1 MMRISVAIVTMVL
14 LSSCGGKKWLDLS
27 PYGLPAEIEVPAGV
41 RINAIDL
48 VVMKEINL
56 RKGRFNMQLFIKP
69 WSGDS
74 LHVMM
79 DNHLSYVNGLPGMQE
94 MFYLD
99 GRSMKYKT
107 TSDRGEVVY
116 GFRYLT
122 IVDSTEVVIQDHMGY
137 HYSRRHMERMYR
149 AAASF
154 RENQTRL

>member
-74 LHVMM
+74 TKRYI
-79 DNHLSYVNGLPGMQE
+79 SG
-94 MFYLD
+94 
-99 GRSMKYKT
+99 KYTNILT
-107 TSDRGEVVY
+107 TVRGEC
-116 GFRYLT
+116 
-122 IVDSTEVVIQDHMGY
+122 SP
-137 HYSRRHMERMYR
+137 SRL
-149 AAASF
+149 
-154 RENQTRL
+154 NLLPDL